1 MTKTKF
7 TTEQKIQIVLESI
20 KTSISL
26 AELCRKHNVHPPT
39 FQTWR
44 QKFMEN
50 GKAGLANGGRTDPSK
65 AIKKENEHLKQI
77 IRELTMANDVLKK
90 TLEESRD

>member
-20 KTSISL
+20 KTSISI

-39 FQTWR
+39 FQTWQ
-44 QKFMEN
+44 QKFMEADKAEIASN
-50 GKAGLANGGRTDPSK
+50 GL
-65 AIKKENEHLKQI
+65 
-77 IRELTMANDVLKK
+77 LTKLWVVVMLPALIF
-90 TLEESRD
+90 SI